1 MDKIK
6 LPLIPLRDLVIF
18 PHMVMHFDCGRKISL
33 NAIDAAE
40 MKDSKIFLVAQREL
54 EIEDPKR
61 EDLFEIGTV
70 ATIKQILKLPGGIVR
85 VLVEG
90 EERAQISE
98 LDITEEMIEAEIEIL
113 EDEESDFT
121 EDEEIEACLRFL

>member
-61 EDLFEIGTV
+61 EDLFEIGT
-70 ATIKQILKLPGGIVR
+70 AKSIVTHKDLR
-85 VLVEG
+85 VVFYKTNFKT
-90 EERAQISE
+90 AWWNCQSP
-98 LDITEEMIEAEIEIL
+98 
-113 EDEESDFT
+113 
-121 EDEEIEACLRFL
+121 C